1 MTNRIEIIDA
11 LYAQADAGTFAD
23 LTTCTDEE
31 LDILAENLL
40 EFAELLENIDM
51 TQETIEDMG
60 DIE

>member
-11 LYAQADAGTFAD
+11 LYAQADEGTFAD

-40 EFAELLENIDM
+40 ELAELLENIDM
-51 TQETIEDMG
+51 TLETIEDMG